1 MIRVLLHFFM
11 RRRHATEEMPFKL
24 GFFFMILLWYA
35 ASGFMFFEVEAKPDL
50 KWSDAIWWAIVTMTT
65 IGYGDFFP
73 ATAGGRFIIGLPTMI
88 FGVGLLGYALSEIA
102 SNLIESK
109 SRRLQGM
116 MDHKINDHVIIVNFP
131 SIEKIRKLIDEIRGD
146 NSTADK
152 KICLIDEHLPEIP
165 KELNDLG
172 VLFVRGNPTRETVL
186 KRASLSGASH
196 AVILSPN
203 PSDPHSDDQN
213 LATILMIEHLNR
225 AVITVAECV
234 DPDKIDQLRAAG
246 CDRIVCISGMSTN
259 ILVQELQNPGIQAIL
274 NELTSNAAGSQIYTV
289 DIDSLTSWN
298 AGSLEKWARQRG
310 HIFIGVLHN
319 GIPLMNPEADK
330 AVEKSDKAIIL
341 GKTRPEPVSG

>member
-1 MIRVLLHFFM
+1 MLRILLHFFKK
-11 RRRHATEEMPFKL
+11 RRHATEEMPFKL
-24 GFFFMILLWYA
+24 GLFFVILIWYA
-35 ASGFMFFEVEAKPDL
+35 ASGFMYFEVEAKPDL
-50 KWSDAIWWAIVTMTT
+50 KWSDALWWAIVTMTT

-116 MDHKINDHVIIVNFP
+116 TDHRINDHVIIVNFP
-131 SIEKIRKLIDEIRGD
+131 SLEKAMKLIDEIRGD
-146 NSTADK
+146 RSTSDK
-152 KICLIDEHLPEIP
+152 KICLIDEQLPEIP
-165 KELNDLG
+165 KELNDAG
-172 VLFVRGNPTRETVL
+172 VLFVRGNPTRESVL
-186 KRASLSGASH
+186 KRACLSSASH
-196 AVILSPN
+196 AVILSKD

-213 LATILMIEHLNR
+213 LATILMMEHLNR
-225 AVITVAECV
+225 DVITVAECV

-289 DIDSLTSWN
+289 DIESLNSWKSDSIE
-298 AGSLEKWARQRG
+298 AWARQRG
-310 HIFIGVLHN
+310 HIFIGILRN
-319 GIPLMNPEADK
+319 GIPLMNPAAGEGIDK
-330 AVEKSDKAIIL
+330 TDKAIIL
-341 GKTRPEPVSG
+341 GRTRPEQIRG